1 MTVIIIV
8 IVKETLLLL
17 SVLLRYVV
25 AALAIIISAINVA
38 IILPVKFTCINLD
51 FNILLLLFLLFLA
64 T

>member
-25 AALAIIISAINVA
+25 ATLAIIISAINVA
-38 IILPVKFTCINLD
+38 IILPVKFTFINLD
-51 FNILLLLFLLFLA
+51 FNILLFLFLLFLA